1 MILSDN
7 ETKFDLLNNEAI
19 AKTVVNL
26 IKESNN
32 QPISIGIHGDW
43 GAGKSSILE
52 MIEDL
57 FNHTDKD
64 DGKKYC
70 CIRFNGWKH
79 QGFEDSKIALMSAIV
94 SELTAKEN
102 LQETAKEILGKLWKN
117 INWMTVAKT
126 AGKTA
131 LGIATGT
138 APIAVLSS
146 VRDMLKSTVTTQE
159 GIANAIDV
167 IGGYLKESKITED
180 TSSNTEFT
188 EFHKNFKEL
197 LEKANIK
204 KLVVLIDDLDRCLP
218 DVAINTLEAVRLF
231 MFTGETAFVVA
242 ADESMIRYAVK
253 KHFPDVV
260 DENKYNVG
268 IEFSNKY
275 LEKLIQ
281 VPFRIPALGEVEAC
295 NYIMLLMVGS
305 VLSEENTNYKALRS
319 EGISR
324 IKKPWDVRYF
334 TVSDVQKILKD
345 DYAKASNE
353 TLIATQIGHLLSH
366 NTDGN
371 PRKIKRFINSRASL
385 FSGGMDSLISTINLM
400 EQKENTL
407 LFGHAGEGLTKN
419 AQTNIL
425 NVLNAKYPEIEHTLI
440 DLWMSFPDDYI
451 PEGGNDANTR
461 SRSFLFIGFAL
472 FSITGTKNIKELMIP
487 ENGLIALNI
496 PLEITRVGSFST
508 RTTHPFYLSLWNNL
522 LKNLGMELSV
532 YNPYWNKTKGE
543 MANECLNK
551 DILFETMGLSFS
563 CSSPGKARWK
573 GLSPQHCGYCVPCLI
588 RRAAM
593 HKAFGRDSTVY
604 TETSLHHMQSSNASG
619 IGVQL
624 RSFQY
629 AIEHIKKHPDIERIS
644 IHKSGPLPQDEDYL
658 SELASTY
665 RRGLLEV
672 DAFIQDG
679 LNHEERH
686 HDL

>member
-260 DENKYNVG
+260 DENKYNV
-268 IEFSNKY
+268 
-275 LEKLIQ
+275 
-281 VPFRIPALGEVEAC
+281 
-295 NYIMLLMVGS
+295 
-305 VLSEENTNYKALRS
+305 
-319 EGISR
+319 
-324 IKKPWDVRYF
+324 
-334 TVSDVQKILKD
+334 
-345 DYAKASNE
+345 
-353 TLIATQIGHLLSH
+353 
-366 NTDGN
+366 
-371 PRKIKRFINSRASL
+371 ASL